1 MGEPAS
7 QLTES
12 APALAASRY
21 RLLFPLGHGGM
32 GTVHLAL
39 DEAKGGVRRMVAVK
53 RMLPGDAHEPHLVE
67 LFLREA
73 RLAVLL
79 NHPNVVR
86 AFEFGELEDEPYL
99 AMEYVEGK
107 TLEKVLVAARKG
119 AAAGTGGL
127 PAGIVASILADVC
140 SALHAVHELTD
151 VDGEPLAV
159 VHRDVSPHNVMV
171 SYDGH
176 VVLLDFGISKMDAG
190 PKLTVTGH
198 VRGKLAYMSPEQA
211 RSEPL
216 DRRSDLFGVGSM
228 LYEAITGAP
237 LWGSGTDFEILKRV
251 STGEAPA
258 LAADPA
264 LCAIYTKLVAP
275 SPEDRFATAKEA
287 AAALQAYARKAPDDD
302 QRTLTDLLGE
312 LFDGVRRSERQRIA
326 DAVAKREAVA
336 PSGRGAE
343 PPESAEVP
351 AVATPIV
358 AEEPGPREATS
369 DASQRPVRRTWAV
382 ALAAGIV
389 LVVGAALAVA
399 GGDRATASGR
409 LVGAE
414 ATPRRLASPLL
425 GASSSA
431 AAVDPPAR
439 SSAPVT
445 SARARPAVAPLGSTA
460 AVAPASASTP
470 TPQPSATSDVD
481 KHPF

>member
-1 MGEPAS
+1 
-7 QLTES
+7 
-12 APALAASRY
+12 
-21 RLLFPLGHGGM
+21 M

-107 TLEKVLVAARKG
+107 TLEKLLVAARKS
-119 AAAGTGGL
+119 AEPGTGGL
-127 PAGIVASILADVC
+127 ARGIVASILADVC
-140 SALHAVHELTD
+140 AALHAVHELTD

-216 DRRSDLFGVGSM
+216 DRRSDLFGVGSI

-251 STGEAPA
+251 STGEAPK
-258 LAADPA
+258 LEADPD
-264 LCAIYTKLVAP
+264 LCAIYTKLVAQAP
-275 SPEDRFATAKEA
+275 ADRFATAREA
-287 AAALQAYARKAPDDD
+287 AAALQAYARRALDADA
-302 QRTLTDLLGE
+302 QTLTDVLGE
-312 LFDGVRRSERQRIA
+312 LFDEVRKGERQRIA
-326 DAVAKREAVA
+326 DAVAKRDAA
-336 PSGRGAE
+336 IPSGRGGE
-343 PPESAEVP
+343 SPESAEVP
-351 AVATPIV
+351 AV
-358 AEEPGPREATS
+358 E
-369 DASQRPVRRTWAV
+369 RPVRAEAEAAESTETGRPGARGFRKAAGFAV
-382 ALAAGIV
+382 ALV
-389 LVVGAALAVA
+389 ALAGVA
-399 GGDRATASGR
+399 MAMAGADRATLPGHT
-409 LVGAE
+409 LGAE
-414 ATPRRLASPLL
+414 AIHRRLAAPSVAPPAAEPSLRAAPSTT
-425 GASSSA
+425 GRPRTAPAPSSSIA
-431 AAVDPPAR
+431 
-439 SSAPVT
+439 VT
-445 SARARPAVAPLGSTA
+445 STSTS
-460 AVAPASASTP
+460 APASASAAPSVP

>member
-1 MGEPAS
+1 
-7 QLTES
+7 
-12 APALAASRY
+12 
-21 RLLFPLGHGGM
+21 M

-140 SALHAVHELTD
+140 AALHAVHELTD
-151 VDGEPLAV
+151 VDGEPLSV

-228 LYEAITGAP
+228 LYEAITGTP

-251 STGEAPA
+251 STGEAPKLEA
-258 LAADPA
+258 EPA
-264 LCAIYTKLVAP
+264 LCAIYTKLVAQA
-275 SPEDRFATAKEA
+275 PEGRFATAKDA
-287 AAALQAYARKAPDDD
+287 AAALQAYARRAPEDDP
-302 QRTLTDLLGE
+302 RTLTDFLGE

-326 DAVAKREAVA
+326 DAVAKRDAAV
-336 PSGRGAE
+336 PSGRGGE

-351 AVATPIV
+351 AVAKPIV
-358 AEEPGPREATS
+358 AEEPRPREATS
-369 DASQRPVRRTWAV
+369 DARPVRRTWAV

-389 LVVGAALAVA
+389 LAVGAALAVA

-414 ATPRRLASPLL
+414 ATPRRLAVPQL

-431 AAVDPPAR
+431 APLDPPVR
-439 SSAPVT
+439 SSAAAT
-445 SARARPAVAPLGSTA
+445 SARARPAIAPLGSTVP
-460 AVAPASASTP
+460 VASASASTP

>member
-7 QLTES
+7 QLPES

-127 PAGIVASILADVC
+127 PSGVVASILADVC
-140 SALHAVHELTD
+140 AALHAVHELTD

-159 VHRDVSPHNVMV
+159 VHRDVSPHNVMI

-237 LWGSGTDFEILKRV
+237 LWGTGTDFEILKRV
-251 STGEAPA
+251 SSGEVPVLEGDAG
-258 LAADPA
+258 
-264 LCAIYTKLVAP
+264 LCAIYTKLVALR
-275 SPEDRFATAKEA
+275 PEDRFATAKEA
-287 AAALQAYARKAPDDD
+287 ATALQSYARRAPHDDP
-302 QRTLTDLLGE
+302 RTLADLLGD
-312 LFDGVRRSERQRIA
+312 LFDGVRRAERQRIA
-326 DAVAKREAVA
+326 DAVAKREAAA
-336 PSGRGAE
+336 PPLRGGE
-343 PPESAEVP
+343 PPDSAEVP
-351 AVATPIV
+351 AVATPPRV
-358 AEEPGPREATS
+358 ELAEPSASPRGT
-369 DASQRPVRRTWAV
+369 RTWMAI
-382 ALAAGIV
+382 ALAAGGV
-389 LVVGAALAVA
+389 ALAGAAMAMA
-399 GGDRATASGR
+399 GDDHAT
-409 LVGAE
+409 LPVHTLGAE
-414 ATPRRLASPLL
+414 APQRRLAAPSVSPSASTAVVEPSARV
-425 GASSSA
+425 GAPVQTLASTNGRPHA
-431 AAVDPPAR
+431 APPPAV
-439 SSAPVT
+439 SSPTGA
-445 SARARPAVAPLGSTA
+445 
-460 AVAPASASTP
+460 ASTP
-470 TPQPSATSDVD
+470 TAAPSATIDVD